1 MMYLGRMSCLVL
13 CLALGAVH
21 GEAPTSPWPELT
33 PTQKPAKQTFDQGQA
48 MAQLAMTMEE
58 ELLVE
63 MLPFKPP
70 FKMDK
75 KQMAV
80 VIKLLKKL
88 VKPVLKSERL
98 RTMVSIVDDF
108 MQELEHNQE
117 NKQYYIGMLNAAQD
131 VYGEVNRMYNSEEA
145 QGRTFETVQS
155 IYRESVLNN
164 YIVQPISN
172 WIIEPITSRVY
183 YAAERVYE
191 MLPSNTWIVD
201 TEYINPF
208 ASWGETFDY
217 YVNRIANWSA
227 GTRRALTATARML
240 QAQDEAEGRNCFECG
255 GTYWGDS
262 GSDGSDGSPGTDIQ

>member
-164 YIVQPISN
+164 YIVQPISS

-201 TEYINPF
+201 TEYFNPF

-255 GTYWGDS
+255 STYWNT
-262 GSDGSDGSPGTDIQ
+262 DGSDSSPGTDVQ